1 MTCVNNHLSEPFT
14 ASLLWMLSS
23 LFLLEIQLYCSLA
36 GKDYET
42 ETVEEEIVKSKTD
55 NKKVSFKEY

>member
-1 MTCVNNHLSEPFT
+1 MTCDNNHLSFYFK
-14 ASLLWMLSS
+14 AMLIWMLSS
-23 LFLLEIQLYCSLA
+23 LFLLKIQLYCSLA

-55 NKKVSFKEY
+55 NEKVSFKE